1 MQTTVQV
8 ATPVIPQRL
17 QYRSP
22 RTRAAGIAACLPPKS
37 STLHDVDP
45 VDTLQRVAVVLYQH
59 LLRCE
64 RDKAGLAP
72 LPPVHRAAAALPQ
85 VPDLTLPP
93 LDISGDITVP
103 AGGGAA
109 LPAVA
114 EAAESLPQPG
124 TSVPAGVNIG
134 VARVASAV
142 DLSAADR
149 SLLFAPQWSREPV
162 STLDSTAQGSVSTS
176 IRTRDGQPI
185 LEAPPRVPG
194 SSTPRLDASPA
205 VGSLPAFALP
215 SPTLSAFSPAL
226 GPTGAGQSKGA
237 DEEDE
242 SHHFHE
248 AQFLRPQF
256 DLSFYRGPVVHIPSF
271 FTIRVRLPPRSLP
284 SPLHADTLAAPSQ
297 TMEPAFTLPT
307 VTDIFTF
314 AHYVYG
320 TARLSPECSVV
331 CLIYVERL
339 LSNGACC
346 RVCAPNPP
354 TPHTH
359 TLPPPLLRQRAAAGV
374 QLAPHRPDRPPPGVQ
389 DVERPGHLERGAGRC
404 VPAVLPGR
412 HLSHGAGLRVLPA
425 LPAVHHRLHLRQ
437 VLLRP
442 AGAV

>member
-114 EAAESLPQPG
+114 DAAESLPQPG

-284 SPLHADTLAAPSQ
+284 SPPARRHPCCSLADHGTRLHTADSHRHLHLRSLRVRHR
-297 TMEPAFTLPT
+297 PA
-307 VTDIFTF
+307 VSG
-314 AHYVYG
+314 V
-320 TARLSPECSVV
+320 LSGV
-331 CLIYVERL
+331 
-339 LSNGACC
+339 
-346 RVCAPNPP
+346 
-354 TPHTH
+354 PH
-359 TLPPPLLRQRAAAGV
+359 LRRAAAQQRCV
-374 QLAPHRPDRPPPGVQ
+374 LWRLRSQPTYSSHTHPPPPASQ
-389 DVERPGHLERGAGRC
+389 ATCCCWRPTGA
-404 VPAVLPGR
+404 P
-412 HLSHGAGLRVLPA
+412 SS
-425 LPAVHHRLHLRQ
+425 
-437 VLLRP
+437 
-442 AGAV
+442 